1 MSSYGTNAWL
11 ATDLA
16 RSSNGDRPAEAAAT
30 APQVASARGYLRRGL
45 PAVYHDE
52 DFGMRFVG
60 ALETLLDPIVSIL
73 DNLPAHFDP
82 DIAPLDVVDMLAV
95 WLGLE
100 PEESWSEE
108 LRREL
113 VRRAGELTRKRG
125 TKAGVELALKIAFPE
140 LPLRVE
146 DSGGVTWP
154 TGGAEKPAKEKAP
167 GFIIYCDQPIGEP
180 EQAAVARMIERVKPV
195 HVPYRLRVKAAR
207 RPPAAGAS
215 S

>member
-1 MSSYGTNAWL
+1 VSSFGTNAWL

-16 RSSNGDRPAEAAAT
+16 RSLNGDRPVNGDQEAPA
-30 APQVASARGYLRRGL
+30 VASARAYLRRGL
-45 PAVYHDE
+45 PAVYRED

-60 ALETLLDPIVSIL
+60 ALETLLDPIVSVL
-73 DNLPAHFDP
+73 DNLPAHFDA
-82 DIAPLDVVDMLAV
+82 DLAPLHIVDALAV

-113 VRRAGELTRKRG
+113 VRRAGELTRRRG
-125 TKAGVELALKIAFPE
+125 TRAGVELALKVAFPA

-146 DSGGVTWP
+146 DGGSVAWDVRVSEP
-154 TGGAEKPAKEKAP
+154 PAERAP
-167 GFIIYCDQPIGEP
+167 GFIVYCDQPISAP

-207 RPPAAGAS
+207 KPAAGAD
-215 S
+215 

>member
-1 MSSYGTNAWL
+1 LASYGTNAWL

-16 RSSNGDRPAEAAAT
+16 RRTNGSRAANGDGQPPA
-30 APQVASARGYLRRGL
+30 VASARAYLRRGL
-45 PAVYHDE
+45 PGVYRED

-60 ALETLLDPIVSIL
+60 ALEGLLDPVVAVL
-73 DNLPAHFDP
+73 DSLPAYFDP
-82 DIAPLDVVDMLAV
+82 DLAPLDVLDALAV

-113 VRRAGELTRKRG
+113 VRRAAELSRRRG
-125 TKAGVELALKIAFPE
+125 TLGGVELALKIAFPA

-146 DSGGVTWP
+146 DKGGVTW
-154 TGGAEKPAKEKAP
+154 GGDVPEGGGDRAP
-167 GFIIYCDQPIGEP
+167 GFVVYCDKSIPEP
-180 EQAAVARMIERVKPV
+180 EQAAVARIIERVKPV

-207 RPPAAGAS
+207 RAQS
-215 S
+215 

>member
-16 RSSNGDRPAEAAAT
+16 RRLNGDREVNGSQE
-30 APQVASARGYLRRGL
+30 APQVASARAYLRRGL
-45 PAVYHDE
+45 PAVYRED

-60 ALETLLDPIVSIL
+60 ALETLLDPIVSVL
-73 DNLPAHFDP
+73 DNLPAHFDA
-82 DIAPLDVVDMLAV
+82 DLAPLNIVDALAV

-113 VRRAGELTRKRG
+113 VRRAGELTRRRG
-125 TKAGVELALKIAFPE
+125 TRAGVELALKVAFPT

-146 DSGGVTWP
+146 DGGSVTWDVRVS
-154 TGGAEKPAKEKAP
+154 ERPADKAP
-167 GFIIYCDQPIGEP
+167 GFVVYCDQPISEP

-207 RPPAAGAS
+207 KPAAGAD
-215 S
+215 

>member
-1 MSSYGTNAWL
+1 VSSYGTNAWL

-16 RSSNGDRPAEAAAT
+16 QRLNGDQAVGMPHD
-30 APQVASARGYLRRGL
+30 APPVASARAYLRRGL
-45 PAVYHDE
+45 PAVYRED

-73 DNLPAHFDP
+73 DNLGAHFDA
-82 DIAPLDVVDMLAV
+82 DLAPLNVVDALAV

-100 PEESWSEE
+100 PEESWPEE

-113 VRRAGELTRKRG
+113 VRRAGELTRRRG
-125 TKAGVELALKIAFPE
+125 TRAGVELALKVAFPT
-140 LPLRVE
+140 LPLRVA
-146 DSGGVTWP
+146 DGGGVTWDVQP
-154 TGGAEKPAKEKAP
+154 GTPSAERAP
-167 GFIIYCDQPIGEP
+167 GFVVYCDQPISES

-207 RPPAAGAS
+207 KPAGAD
-215 S
+215 

>member
-16 RSSNGDRPAEAAAT
+16 RRLNGDRAVNGDQEA
-30 APQVASARGYLRRGL
+30 PPVASARAYLRRGL
-45 PAVYHDE
+45 PAVYRED

-60 ALETLLDPIVSIL
+60 ALETLLDPIVSVL
-73 DNLPAHFDP
+73 DNLPAHFDA
-82 DIAPLDVVDMLAV
+82 DLAPLNIVDALAV

-113 VRRAGELTRKRG
+113 VRRAGELTRRRG
-125 TKAGVELALKIAFPE
+125 TRAGVELALKVAFPT
-140 LPLRVE
+140 LPLRVA
-146 DSGGVTWP
+146 DGGSVTWDVRVSEP
-154 TGGAEKPAKEKAP
+154 PADRAP
-167 GFIIYCDQPIGEP
+167 GFVVYCDQPITEP

-207 RPPAAGAS
+207 KPAAGAD
-215 S
+215 

>member
-1 MSSYGTNAWL
+1 MDGDGYKTFVGTGFGTLLIQHAGGRRE
-11 ATDLA
+11 T
-16 RSSNGDRPAEAAAT
+16 PE
-30 APQVASARGYLRRGL
+30 VASSRALLRGGL
-45 PAVYHDE
+45 PAVYQEE

-73 DNLPAHFDP
+73 DNLPSHFDP
-82 DIAPLDVVDMLAV
+82 NIAPLDVVDMLAV

-146 DSGGVTWP
+146 DSGSVTWP

-215 S
+215 T

>member
-1 MSSYGTNAWL
+1 VSSYGTNAWL

-16 RSSNGDRPAEAAAT
+16 RRLNGNRSANGEPD
-30 APQVASARGYLRRGL
+30 APPVASARAYLRRGL
-45 PAVYHDE
+45 PAVYRED

-60 ALETLLDPIVSIL
+60 ALETVLDPIVSVL
-73 DNLPAHFDP
+73 DNLPAHFDA
-82 DIAPLDVVDMLAV
+82 DLAPLDVVDALAV

-113 VRRAGELTRKRG
+113 LRRAGELTRRRG
-125 TKAGVELALKIAFPE
+125 TRAGVELALKIAFPT
-140 LPLRVE
+140 LPLRV
-146 DSGGVTWP
+146 DDGGSVTWDVRADQP
-154 TGGAEKPAKEKAP
+154 PADRAP
-167 GFIIYCDQPIGEP
+167 GFVVYCDQPITEP

-207 RPPAAGAS
+207 KPAAGAD
-215 S
+215 